1 MLNATFYVIFKHC
14 VLFTREMKLWAMTY
28 TPEGEKY
35 SAWVK
40 NDAFSM
46 RRSVGIKNST
56 IIILEI
62 PRRKKQRFF
71 LKEKGETKNRTQG
84 TKRIF
89 TDEFWTT
96 QKHKFLCTYIYT
108 IFINVK

>member
-1 MLNATFYVIFKHC
+1 
-14 VLFTREMKLWAMTY
+14 MTY

-62 PRRKKQRFF
+62 PRRGENIAF
-71 LKEKGETKNRTQG
+71 LKKTGETKCRIQGTTQMY
-84 TKRIF
+84 TKRILDNTETLV
-89 TDEFWTT
+89 TDTVLHTEV
-96 QKHKFLCTYIYT
+96 YSS
-108 IFINVK
+108 